1 MHKSYACTNYECV
14 EICYPVVTSPH
25 RSAQALVSCHYNDRF
40 WLQVEHEKLKAYH
53 FATDRDS
60 ERTAWVD
67 ALTKAA
73 TLLDDND
80 NARLMMHR

>member
-1 MHKSYACTNYECV
+1 
-14 EICYPVVTSPH
+14 
-25 RSAQALVSCHYNDRF
+25 
-40 WLQVEHEKLKAYH
+40 VEHEKLKAYH

-80 NARLMMHR
+80 NARLMMHC